1 MTAPLITVVTPCYNE
16 EPNVREI
23 YRAVKEQFDQLPDY
37 RYEHLFID
45 NGSKDRTPEILRELA
60 AADKSVKVILNTR
73 NFGPIRSPI
82 YALLQAQGD
91 AVMGI
96 GADFQDPPAMIPQFL
111 AEWSKGAPIVLGVKL
126 QSDEHWFMYKVRD
139 AYYRW
144 LARVADVEVVHQ
156 ATGFGIYDKRVIDAI
171 RKIGDPYP
179 FFRGLVAEV
188 GYTPVKIPYRQE
200 ARRAGKSKISTYQL
214 FDVAFQ
220 GIVNHSKVP
229 LRMATLTG
237 VAAAILSMLVA
248 LGYLVAKL
256 IFWNSFNLGVAPLVI
271 GFFFLSAIQL
281 IFVGVVGEY
290 VGAIYTYVKNRPLV
304 HELERLNF

>member
-23 YRAVKEQFDQLPDY
+23 YLAVKQQFDQLPGY

-45 NGSKDRTPEILRELA
+45 NGSKDRTPAILRELA
-60 AADKSVKVILNTR
+60 AADPAVKVILNTR

-82 YALLQAQGD
+82 YALLQARGD
-91 AVMGI
+91 AVVGI

-111 AEWSKGAPIVLGVKL
+111 AEWAKGAPIVLGVKL
-126 QSDEHWFMYKVRD
+126 ESDEHWFMYKVRD

-144 LARVADVEVVHQ
+144 LARLADVEVVHQ
-156 ATGFGIYDKRVIDAI
+156 ATGFGIYDKRVIEAL
-171 RKIGDPYP
+171 RRIGDPYP
-179 FFRGLVAEV
+179 FFRGLVAEI
-188 GYTPVKIPYRQE
+188 GYQPVKIPYRQE
-200 ARRAGKSKISTYQL
+200 ARRAGTSKISTYQL

-237 VAAAILSMLVA
+237 VAAAALSMLVG
-248 LGYLVAKL
+248 LGYLIAKL
-256 IFWNSFNLGVAPLVI
+256 MFWNSFNLGVAPLVI

-281 IFVGVVGEY
+281 IFIGVVGEY
-290 VGAIYTYVKNRPLV
+290 VGAIYTYVRNRPLV